1 MSAPVLR
8 VGCYE
13 RVSSDDQKRFGFSI
27 ETQIEDLE
35 AHCQKNNMKIVG
47 HYTDEGVSGAKVIR
61 KRPALSR
68 LLDDVQAGKI
78 DMILFTRLD
87 RYFRNVQEYFK
98 CQEILDKHNVHWKAI
113 HEEYDTTTPNGR
125 FAITIFL
132 AIAQNERD
140 KGSVRV
146 TDVLQGKLRKKEV
159 SFGGKP
165 PWGYMK
171 QKDENGILR
180 LVKNPETQEAC
191 QAFWDLMNKYEN
203 MDKAGTY
210 VNNTYGVNRSRRV
223 WYQTIRNDFYSG
235 VHKGVEDYCEPYI
248 SREDWLRIVNNRPIK
263 ATQQN
268 RVYLFVG
275 LMRCPNCGR
284 ILGATLSFKYNKAGE
299 KVEYNNY
306 RCREKANNIC
316 SWRYNVSENR
326 IEKYLLANVKRELQ
340 KAIDQI
346 EQERAKPKPKPKVNV
361 PALKEK
367 LRRLNVTYMA
377 GNKSDEEYIRE
388 AAEIKALIA
397 KAEQEEPPVQEKDLT
412 ALQDMLKVDLSEIY
426 PTLNREE
433 KRVFW
438 RGLIKEIIVEKTNVV
453 GIKFF

>member
-1 MSAPVLR
+1 MSILR

-27 ETQIEDLE
+27 ETQIENLE
-35 AHCQKNNMKIVG
+35 EYCRKNNMKIVD

-61 KRPALSR
+61 KRPALAR
-68 LLDDVQAGKI
+68 LLEDVQAGKI
-78 DMILFTRLD
+78 DIILFTRLD

-146 TDVLQGKLRKKEV
+146 SDVLQGKLKKREV
-159 SFGGKP
+159 SFGGKN
-165 PWGYMK
+165 PWGYK
-171 QKDENGILR
+171 KERDENGILR
-180 LVKNPETQEAC
+180 LVKDPETQEAC
-191 QAFWDLMNKYEN
+191 QAFWDLMLQYEN
-203 MDKAGTY
+203 MEKAGTY

-275 LMRCPNCGR
+275 LIRCPKCGR
-284 ILGATLSFKYNKAGE
+284 ILGATHSFKKNKAGE
-299 KVEYNNY
+299 KVEYNYY
-306 RCREKANNIC
+306 RCREKANNVC
-316 SWRYNVSENR
+316 SWRYNVSENK
-326 IEKYLLANVKRELQ
+326 IERYLLENVKREMQ
-340 KAIDQI
+340 NAIEQV

-361 PALKEK
+361 QALKEK
-367 LRRLNVTYMA
+367 MRRLNVTYMA
-377 GNKSDEEYIRE
+377 GNKTDDEYIKE
-388 AAEIKALIA
+388 SNELKALIA
-397 KAEQEEPPVQEKDLT
+397 KAEEEQPQEAPRNLDLLKNFLQTDFQEL
-412 ALQDMLKVDLSEIY
+412 Y
-426 PTLNREE
+426 PQLDREN
-433 KRVFW
+433 KRAFW
-438 RGLIKEIIVEKTNVV
+438 RGFIKEILVEGNDVV
-453 GIKFF
+453 GVKFF

>member
-1 MSAPVLR
+1 MSILR

-27 ETQIEDLE
+27 ETQIENLE
-35 AHCQKNNMKIVG
+35 EYCRKNNMKIVD

-61 KRPALSR
+61 KRPALAR
-68 LLDDVQAGKI
+68 LLEDVKAGKI
-78 DMILFTRLD
+78 DIILFTRLD

-146 TDVLQGKLRKKEV
+146 SDVLQGKLKKREV
-159 SFGGKP
+159 SFGGKN
-165 PWGYMK
+165 PWGYK
-171 QKDENGILR
+171 KERDENGILR
-180 LVKNPETQEAC
+180 LVKDPETQEAC
-191 QAFWDLMNKYEN
+191 QAFWDLMLQYEN
-203 MDKAGTY
+203 MEKAGTY

-275 LMRCPNCGR
+275 LIRCPKCGR
-284 ILGATLSFKYNKAGE
+284 ILGATHSFKKNKAGE
-299 KVEYNNY
+299 KVEYNYY
-306 RCREKANNIC
+306 RCREKANNVC
-316 SWRYNVSENR
+316 SWRYNVSENK
-326 IEKYLLANVKRELQ
+326 IERYLLENVKREMQ
-340 KAIDQI
+340 NAIEQV

-361 PALKEK
+361 QALKEK
-367 LRRLNVTYMA
+367 MRRLNVTYMA
-377 GNKSDEEYIRE
+377 GNKTDDEYIKE
-388 AAEIKALIA
+388 SNELKALIA
-397 KAEQEEPPVQEKDLT
+397 KAEEEQPQEAPRNLDLLKNFLQTDFQEL
-412 ALQDMLKVDLSEIY
+412 Y
-426 PTLNREE
+426 PQLDREN
-433 KRVFW
+433 KRAFW
-438 RGLIKEIIVEKTNVV
+438 RGFIKKILVEGNDVV
-453 GIKFF
+453 GVKFF

>member
-1 MSAPVLR
+1 MSILR

-27 ETQIEDLE
+27 ETQIENLE
-35 AHCQKNNMKIVG
+35 EYCRKNNMKIVD

-61 KRPALSR
+61 KRPALAR
-68 LLDDVQAGKI
+68 LLEDVQAGKI
-78 DMILFTRLD
+78 DIILFTRLD

-146 TDVLQGKLRKKEV
+146 SDVLQGKLKKREV
-159 SFGGKP
+159 SFGGKN
-165 PWGYMK
+165 PWGYK
-171 QKDENGILR
+171 KERDENGVLR
-180 LVKNPETQEAC
+180 LVKDPETQEAC
-191 QAFWDLMNKYEN
+191 QAFWDLMLQYEN
-203 MDKAGTY
+203 MEKAGTY

-275 LMRCPNCGR
+275 LIRCPKCGR
-284 ILGATLSFKYNKAGE
+284 ILGATHSFKKNKAGE
-299 KVEYNNY
+299 KVEYNYY
-306 RCREKANNIC
+306 RCREKANNVC
-316 SWRYNVSENR
+316 SWRYNVSENK
-326 IEKYLLANVKRELQ
+326 IERYLLENVKREMQ
-340 KAIDQI
+340 NAIEQV

-361 PALKEK
+361 QALKEK
-367 LRRLNVTYMA
+367 MRRLNVTYMA
-377 GNKSDEEYIRE
+377 GNKTDDEYIKE
-388 AAEIKALIA
+388 SNELKALIA
-397 KAEQEEPPVQEKDLT
+397 KAEEEQPQEAPRNLDLLKNFLQTDFQEL
-412 ALQDMLKVDLSEIY
+412 Y
-426 PTLNREE
+426 PQLDREN
-433 KRVFW
+433 KRAFW
-438 RGLIKEIIVEKTNVV
+438 RGFIKEILVEGNDVV
-453 GIKFF
+453 GVKFF